1 MNCRL
6 TAKMKFF
13 KIFKKKPPPKTIQSS
28 NLICNI
34 HWAEV
39 QKELS
44 EGIKET
50 NSQMVSN
57 NKNVSKHG
65 YKETSPRIVGNK
77 NIVKQI
83 MNHNTGWNSSGDD
96 DNMSSERNSWSS
108 ISLTSST
115 KTSSVEPFPEE
126 NFSR

>member
-1 MNCRL
+1 
-6 TAKMKFF
+6 MKFF
-13 KIFKKKPPPKTIQSS
+13 KIFKKKPPPNAQHSS

-44 EGIKET
+44 EN
-50 NSQMVSN
+50 NSQIVQN
-57 NKNVSKHG
+57 NKNVPQQVK
-65 YKETSPRIVGNK
+65 KETAPKIVNTR
-77 NIVKQI
+77 NIVKHI
-83 MNHNTGWNSSGDD
+83 PNHNLGWTSSGDD

-115 KTSSVEPFPEE
+115 KTSSVEHFPEE

>member
-1 MNCRL
+1 
-6 TAKMKFF
+6 MKFF
-13 KIFKKKPPPKTIQSS
+13 KIFKKKPPPTIQHSS

-50 NSQMVSN
+50 KPHTVNN
-57 NKNVSKHG
+57 NKNVSKQG
-65 YKETSPRIVGNK
+65 CKETSPRVVSNK
-77 NIVKQI
+77 NIVKHI
-83 MNHNTGWNSSGDD
+83 TNHNTGWNSSGDD

-115 KTSSVEPFPEE
+115 KTSYVEPFPEE